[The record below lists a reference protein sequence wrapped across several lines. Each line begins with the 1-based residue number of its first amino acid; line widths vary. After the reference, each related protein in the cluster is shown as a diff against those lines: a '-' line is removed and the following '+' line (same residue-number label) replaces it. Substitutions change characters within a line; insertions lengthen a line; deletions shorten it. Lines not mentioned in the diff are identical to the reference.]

1 MNRKSKRLWV
11 PLAALLIVPAAA
23 AWAQTGTGAAAA
35 NKIGVINIRQAIV
48 TTAEGKQAS
57 AQLQTQFNPQQTD
70 LESMQK
76 QIQDLQSRLS
86 NGARTLSDDEK
97 TRLQR
102 QGELLAREFQR
113 KQDDLNE
120 EVTAAQGDIV
130 DTIGRKMIDV
140 IDRYSRE
147 NGYVVVLDSSAQGS
161 PVVYGATQADITQEI
176 IRLYDQAYPLKAGA
190 PGTESS
196 RTPGPAVTPKATTPP
211 AASRPVTPAPP
222 AQAPAKKPTP

>member
-1 MNRKSKRLWV
+1 MNRQLKNLWIT
-11 PLAALLIVPAAA
+11 LAALLLFPAAA
-23 AWAQTGTGAAAA
+23 AWAQAGAAG
-35 NKIGVINIRQAIV
+35 NKVGVINIRQAIV

-57 AQLQTQFNPQQTD
+57 SQLQAQFDPQQND
-70 LESMQK
+70 LQNMQK
-76 QIQDLQSRLS
+76 QIQTLQERLN
-86 NGARTLSDDEK
+86 NGARTLSADEQAK
-97 TRLQR
+97 LQR

-130 DTIGRKMIDV
+130 DTIGRKMVDV
-140 IDRYSRE
+140 IEKYSKD
-147 NGYVVVLDSSAQGS
+147 NGFVVVLDSSAQGT

-176 IRLYDQAYPLKAGA
+176 IRLYDQAYPLKAGSSSAEPSRPAGTTTA
-190 PGTESS
+190 PK
-196 RTPGPAVTPKATTPP
+196 PATSATPP

>member
-1 MNRKSKRLWV
+1 MNRQLKKLGML
-11 PLAALLIVPAAA
+11 LAVFLLMPAAA
-23 AWAQTGTGAAAA
+23 AWAQTGGGSAAA

-57 AQLQTQFNPQQTD
+57 SQLQTQFNPQQAD
-70 LESMQK
+70 LENMQK
-76 QIQDLQSRLS
+76 QIQELQSRLT
-86 NGARTLSDDEK
+86 NGARTLSSDEQA
-97 TRLQR
+97 RLQR

-130 DTIGRKMIDV
+130 DTIGRKMVDV

-147 NGYVVVLDSSAQGS
+147 NGFVVVLDSSAQGS

-190 PGTESS
+190 TGTDSS
-196 RTPGPAVTPKATTPP
+196 RPAGQPLTPKPSTPP
-211 AASRPVTPAPP
+211 AASRPLTPTPP
-222 AQAPAKKPTP
+222 AQAPVKKPAQ